1 MIPKLFLDI
10 PAYIA
15 LVPVLFSIIHASI
28 LDYRYRKIPIKT
40 WYPALIG
47 VFIAIITFVL
57 KIQTGWINM
66 HWAILMLMSAAILII
81 LSLGFSY
88 FGAFGGADA
97 IGIGLMTLSGFY
109 ICVNEFFVISFIKNI
124 CVCCGL
130 MIIMFLIINIKD
142 GCISDRKKKISY
154 MFLARRKFPSDFN
167 KSFGVVLQKPDETY
181 ADTIKTIDYD
191 LSDYNSKTIDSSKY
205 KAETKYWVLYSIPF
219 IIPISLAFIA
229 TIIFGDLLKYI

>member
-15 LVPVLFSIIHASI
+15 LIPVIYSITKASY
-28 LDYRYRKIPIKT
+28 LDYKYRTIPLKT
-40 WYPALIG
+40 WYPALVG
-47 VFIAIITFVL
+47 VFIALITFTL

-109 ICVNEFFVISFIKNI
+109 ICINDFFVISFVKNI
-124 CVCCGL
+124 CVCCGI
-130 MIIMFLIINIKD
+130 MILCFFILNLKD
-142 GCISDRKKKISY
+142 GCLFDKNKKISY
-154 MFLARRKFPSDFN
+154 MFLARRMFPSEFN
-167 KSFGVVLQKPDETY
+167 KSFGVVLQKPDGTITNSHRVLNYESSLYY
-181 ADTIKTIDYD
+181 AKTIDATK
-191 LSDYNSKTIDSSKY
+191 YNDGK
-205 KAETKYWVLYSIPF
+205 KYWVLHSIPF
-219 IIPISLAFIA
+219 VIPISIAFII
-229 TIIFGDLLKYI
+229 TIIVGDLLVYI